1 MRLDPDVLVRR
12 LTEHGGLTPA
22 QAEAI
27 KYILLGETL
36 PRIAMRT
43 GKAIRTAKFHRKE
56 AFDKLSVGSTGEL
69 WELLFE
75 FAGHTLEPIEQY
87 PVRWREL
94 FDTMGANVNVD
105 RVVRLTGRP
114 ARSVIKELKKHGYDV
129 E

>member
-1 MRLDPDVLVRR
+1 MRLDPDFLVRK

-56 AFDKLSVGSTGEL
+56 AFDKLGVTSTGGL

-75 FAGHTLEPIEQY
+75 FAGHKLDPISKY

-94 FDTMGANVNVD
+94 FDTMGTSVSVD

-114 ARSVIKELKKHGYDV
+114 ERQVIKELKRHGYDIN
-129 E
+129 